1 MSATCLHRPPPEPA
15 LDVNARLV
23 QCFVTL
29 AEELHFG
36 RAAEAL
42 YVGQPAF
49 SRSIQQLERRLGRRL
64 FTRSTRTVALTPA
77 GAALLP
83 AGARAA
89 RVAARRHRRTRGG
102 ARDAARRARPRLG
115 HPRHPARPL
124 RPPAP
129 AAHGLRSHAD
139 PERAAR
145 GASERGNS
153 TSPSA
158 PRTNPGSPCGR
169 CAWTRCWWPSSDA
182 TRTCGAPSTCADE
195 SSPCPRIAISR
206 QFSRS
211 TSRRSASA
219 RRRVAV
225 ASGSGTEAYALRRAG
240 ARAFLWLASR
250 RTALDATLVG
260 ALPLQAY
267 VQWNLVHRRPAT
279 PAVRAFLD
287 VAEEVSA
294 AEGWLRTDS
303 LAGEPW
309 LAGGQH
315 VHKRHRRLRP
325 RPARAGTVPRG
336 HRPRRR
342 RSRRPRARRARAH
355 ARARSAA
362 TRARRRRAA
371 RRSPGAPADA

>member
-1 MSATCLHRPPPEPA
+1 MRKPALGGALSVGDMLTEPPTEPA

-83 AGARAA
+83 PARELLASLRAA
-89 RVAARRHRRTRGG
+89 TDELAAARGTLRVAHAPGSDTLAILLDRFARRHPQLTVSEATLTANEQRAALG
-102 ARDAARRARPRLG
+102 AGELDIAICATDEPGFAV
-115 HPRHPARPL
+115 RPL
-124 RPPAP
+124 RLDPLLVAVVGRDPNVRRPVDVRRRVIAVPEDRDLAP
-129 AAHGLRSHAD
+129 VLAQYEQAVGF
-139 PERAAR
+139 RA
-145 GASERGNS
+145 
-153 TSPSA
+153 
-158 PRTNPGSPCGR
+158 
-169 CAWTRCWWPSSDA
+169 
-182 TRTCGAPSTCADE
+182 
-195 SSPCPRIAISR
+195 
-206 QFSRS
+206 Q
-211 TSRRSASA
+211 
-219 RRRVAV
+219 RVAV

-287 VAEEVSA
+287 VAEDVSA

-309 LAGGQH
+309 LAGGQ
-315 VHKRHRRLRP
+315 
-325 RPARAGTVPRG
+325 AC
-336 HRPRRR
+336 
-342 RSRRPRARRARAH
+342 SQ
-355 ARARSAA
+355 AA
-362 TRARRRRAA
+362 
-371 RRSPGAPADA
+371 